1 MYSADR
7 PVDCGWHRIHIGRQ
21 PIHDDTGAL
30 VAYEL
35 LFRSH
40 AHAAGASARG
50 AEATSQVIVN
60 AFSEFGLERLTGSR
74 LCFINLT
81 REFLVGELP
90 LPFDSGSVVLEVL
103 ESVSIDDQVISGV
116 RKLAEQGFAIALDD
130 FVLGNEHERLLD
142 VASYVKLE
150 VSGVHPEL
158 LRTRVAVC
166 RAYKGLR
173 LVAERLE
180 TPEDLKF
187 ARELGFDLFQGYL
200 LGKPRVLSLD
210 TLEPSRLRHLALISK
225 LADEQTDL
233 EEVVRIVTS
242 DPALSYRILRAANSA
257 AVGLWQRIS
266 SVNDAIMIMGTE
278 RLRHWVTLMLLS
290 DVVGTDGDVEADRM
304 SHILTRARLCQLLSK
319 PLGLPSDKAFTVGL
333 LSGVAD
339 LLGVAPAELIS
350 HLALSQDVSDAVI
363 DEYGPLGSVVTTAKA
378 YESGNLPEE
387 KNTQPDRLAHAYL
400 SAVDWS
406 MNIITSV

>member
-1 MYSADR
+1 MYTADR

-21 PIHDDTGAL
+21 PIHDTTGEL

-35 LFRSH
+35 LFRSN
-40 AHAAGASARG
+40 ARAEGASARG

-116 RKLAEQGFAIALDD
+116 RKLSEQGFAIALDD
-130 FVLGNEHERLLD
+130 FILGNEHERLLD

-150 VSGVHPEL
+150 VSGVDPEV
-158 LRTRVAVC
+158 LRSRVAVC
-166 RAYKGLR
+166 RAYEGLL

-180 TPEDLKF
+180 TMEDLAF
-187 ARELGFDLFQGYL
+187 ARELGFHLFQGYL

-210 TLEPSRLRHLALISK
+210 TLEPSRLRHLELISK
-225 LADEQTDL
+225 LADEQTDMD
-233 EEVVRIVTS
+233 EVAATVTA

-257 AVGLWQRIS
+257 ATGLWQRIS

-290 DVVGTDGDVEADRM
+290 DVVGTDGNVEPERM
-304 SHILTRARLCQLLSK
+304 SYILTRARLCQLLSK
-319 PLGLPSDKAFTVGL
+319 SLGLPSDKAFTVGL
-333 LSGVAD
+333 LSGIAD
-339 LLGVAPAELIS
+339 LLGVAPADLIS
-350 HLALSQDVSDAVI
+350 HLVLSEDVSDAVI
-363 DEYGPLGSVVTTAKA
+363 GERGPLGSVVTTAKA
-378 YESGNLPEE
+378 YESGRLPDDRIDESG
-387 KNTQPDRLAHAYL
+387 RLAHAYL

-406 MNIITSV
+406 MNIVASA